1 MYRDLAN
8 LEAQFQLVLRDY
20 AAAQCHD
27 QKVQLAQVAR
37 EIATEYR
44 QRMTDY
50 KRMLKTKALPDEVRS
65 DQSN

>member
-1 MYRDLAN
+1 MYRDLAS

-37 EIATEYR
+37 EIATAYR
-44 QRMTDY
+44 HRITDY
-50 KRMLKTKALPDEVRS
+50 KRMLKMKALPDEIRE